1 MSERVQLK
9 AWVPKPLKDRL
20 ERFLIEEYGQVH
32 GNQSEAVEEAVHEY
46 LDHDRYA
53 RIEERLDRIEGHLTE
68 LTDAHTH
75 KASESSA
82 KVERIAESIAREGR
96 TVIPKDTV
104 RRAIEDVAGA
114 DDRTVR
120 KYRDLLKRWELA
132 YKHPTDG
139 VWTQDRDEWIRW
151 VVEYVNNNPTVTRTD
166 VIEDY
171 PIGYD
176 ELDRLATEV
185 VEA

>member
-1 MSERVQLK
+1 MAERVNVQVK
-9 AWVPKPLKDRL
+9 MDRDVW
-20 ERFLIEEYGQVH
+20 ESFQSFVIETHGQKYGNLGREAENALVEYM
-32 GNQSEAVEEAVHEY
+32 
-46 LDHDRYA
+46 DHDRAA
-53 RIEERLDRIEGHLTE
+53 RIEEKVDRVLARFDELDAT
-68 LTDAHTH
+68 HTH
-75 KASESSA
+75 KASESAA
-82 KVERIAESIAREGR
+82 KVRKIADKLAREER

-120 KYRDLLKRWELA
+120 KYRDLLKRRELA

-139 VWTQDRDEWIRW
+139 VWTQDRDEWVRW
-151 VVEYVNNNPTVTRTD
+151 VVEYVNNNPTVTRMD
-166 VIEDY
+166 VIDDY